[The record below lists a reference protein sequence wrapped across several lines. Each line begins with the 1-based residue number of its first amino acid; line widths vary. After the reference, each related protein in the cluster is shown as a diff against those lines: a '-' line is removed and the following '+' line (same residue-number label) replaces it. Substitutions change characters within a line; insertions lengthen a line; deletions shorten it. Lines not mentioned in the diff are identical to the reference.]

1 MRARRV
7 LILADQT
14 ADSRELVVT
23 IERLANVSPCAFTVL
38 VPVRARG
45 VYRGVGPGQLGVS
58 GAAAWLDGVL
68 PVLSRAAG
76 DEVIG
81 LVGREEPLTATRD
94 ALDLLGFD
102 EVIISMPPAR
112 ASRWLHLDLPRRV
125 RALGVPVSH
134 VINAAL
140 GDDGT
145 EMLTASTNM
154 RARLSGA
161 ASGCCLHRRRRR
173 SPTGRR

>member
-1 MRARRV
+1 MSARRV
-7 LILADQT
+7 LIVADQT
-14 ADSRELVVT
+14 SDNRKLVVT
-23 IERLANVSPCAFTVL
+23 VARLARRDACTFTVL

-45 VYRGVGPGQLGVS
+45 IYRGAGPGGVGVA
-58 GAAAWLDGVL
+58 GAEAWLDAAL

-94 ALDLLGFD
+94 ALELLGFD

-112 ASRWLHLDLPRRV
+112 ESRWLHLDLPRKV
-125 RALGVPVSH
+125 RALGVPVSQ

-140 GDDGT
+140 GADESSVHG
-145 EMLTASTNM
+145 
-154 RARLSGA
+154 
-161 ASGCCLHRRRRR
+161 
-173 SPTGRR
+173 